1 MPDLGIDIGSISV
14 NTVLMDAGGN
24 ILEDHYDLCS
34 GQPFH
39 AVQARLADILAR
51 RGQGS
56 IGKVALTGTGG
67 ALAASLI
74 GGTFVNELVAQSAS
88 VCRLYPHARTIIEM
102 GGEDTKL
109 MFLRNAELSDFVM
122 NSICAAGTG
131 SFLDQQA
138 RRINVSIVEEFGRL
152 ALLSRDPP
160 RIAGRCSVFAKSDMI
175 HHQQI
180 ATPIHDII
188 AGLCFAVARNVKST
202 LARGRDL
209 EKPVVFQGGVAANA
223 GMVRAFQELF
233 GLRDGELIIPEHH
246 ASMGAIG
253 ALFHVAARPSFGS
266 RPSPEAPSRAEAPS
280 FVPQTAFKGLNELDR
295 YLASGGSDGDHLAPL
310 NPPCAALVT
319 DAVPLSEG
327 EDRLPVFLGVDV
339 GSLSTDLVLIDRQG
353 RVIARR
359 YLPTAGRP
367 LEAIQKGLKE
377 IGDEVGARVEVKAAG
392 STGSGRYLT
401 GDFVGA
407 DRIVNEITAQA
418 TAAIAVDPTV
428 DTIFEIGGQD
438 SKFVS
443 VENGVVVDFE
453 MNKVCAAG
461 TGSFLEEQAEKLGV
475 KIVGE
480 FGALALSAGAPA
492 HMGDRCTVFME
503 SDLNTRQQKGA
514 ARENLIAGLAYSIVQ
529 NYLQKVVGEK
539 TVGKKIFFQGG
550 VAHNK
555 AVLSAFE
562 RVVGRPITV
571 PPHFD
576 VTGAIGAA
584 MLARD
589 STNGGGSRFKGFSI
603 ASRSWSQD
611 RFTCK
616 SCPNQCE
623 ISRVRISGEEKP
635 LFYGGR
641 CERYEVAERRNRG
654 KDIPDLFEER
664 TRLLLDGFQDI
675 SMGDEDK
682 AAARGPVIGLP
693 RALSVFYQ
701 RFPFW
706 RTFFNALGVRVVLSR
721 ATDQALISRSLETI
735 AAETCFPVEVMHGHV
750 LDLLDRGVDGVFLP
764 FVVNEEAESG
774 NPTQNC
780 NCPWIQTY
788 PFILKSALREG
799 RDLSK
804 LLIPALHFRYSRKL
818 LDHELGRFMHEKF
831 GAAEQDVFRA
841 VSKAARA
848 QRDFEQR
855 LHARGKEVLASLP
868 AGKTAAVI
876 LGRPY
881 NCGDPALNLRIVE
894 KLINLDV
901 LPIPVDFLP
910 LDEEA
915 IFGRYPSMYW
925 PNGRKILQASRIVLR
940 DERLQAIH
948 VGNFRCG
955 PDSFI
960 SHYVR
965 EELRGKPY
973 LQLEMDEHSADAG
986 LVTRLEAFFDSVRAR
1001 QEAGSGNPAGG
1012 GTVHAGTISARKARR
1027 ARSGRPL
1034 SGRRSPSRTLYFP
1047 YMADGAYAL
1056 AAACRACGMKAEV
1069 LPPQDARD
1077 VELGRRHTSSRECFP
1092 MICTTGSF
1100 LRKLQEPGVDPS
1112 QVSFFM
1118 PDHNGPCRFGQYN
1131 RLQRIILDR
1140 LGFTETRIVHPSNE
1154 DSYAGLAAGSGARFR
1169 LAMWRGIVAVDIL
1182 RKLLQERCPYEVQRG
1197 AVEAVYRRQLERVVQ
1212 CIEQGGG
1219 GIKKVLRRACADFSR
1234 VEINRGKRRPVISVT
1249 GEIFMRDNPFCSGDL
1264 VKKLERLGA
1273 ETLMGPVR
1281 DWISY
1286 STWRFTR
1293 DSRRKGSLWGFARS
1307 KLQGLLQHA
1316 IEEGLIRAAEQ
1327 GGAEM
1332 RRDIPVDEM
1341 LDLCMP
1347 YLHRDYDGE
1356 PAITMGAIA
1365 GQCRT
1370 GISGVVHI
1378 LPFTCLPGTLISALS
1393 PGFSQDH
1400 DGIPWINIAYDGQEE
1415 SSVETR
1421 LQAFVYRAEEYARR
1435 NGYDA
1440 PRDW

>member
-14 NTVLMDAGGN
+14 NTVLMDAGGSV
-24 ILEDHYDLCS
+24 LEDHYDLCS
-34 GQPFH
+34 GKPFH
-39 AVQARLADILAR
+39 VVRTRLADILAR
-51 RGQGS
+51 RGEGS
-56 IGKVALTGTGG
+56 IGKIALTGTGG
-67 ALAASLI
+67 ALAATLI
-74 GGTFVNELVAQSAS
+74 GGTFVNELVAQSTS

-109 MFLRNAELSDFVM
+109 MFLRDAELSDFVM

-188 AGLCFAVARNVKST
+188 AGLCFAVVRNVKST

-223 GMVRAFQELF
+223 GMVRAFRELF
-233 GLRDGELIIPEHH
+233 GLHDGDLIIPEHH

-253 ALFHVAARPSFGS
+253 ALFHVAAST
-266 RPSPEAPSRAEAPS
+266 
-280 FVPQTAFKGLNELDR
+280 PQAAFKGLTELDR

-310 NPPCAALVT
+310 SPPCAALVT
-319 DAVPLSEG
+319 DAALLSEA
-327 EDRLPVFLGVDV
+327 EDRLPVSLGVDV
-339 GSLSTDLVLIDRQG
+339 GSLSTDLVLIDAQN

-377 IGDEVGARVEVKAAG
+377 IGDEVGAKVQVKAAG

-418 TAAIAVDPTV
+418 TAAIAVDPAV

-480 FGALALSAGAPA
+480 FGSLALSAGAPA

-514 ARENLIAGLAYSIVQ
+514 ARENLIAGLAYCIVQ

-539 TVGKKIFFQGG
+539 TIGKRIFFQGG
-550 VAHNK
+550 VAHNT

-562 RVVGRPITV
+562 KVVGRPIMV

-603 ASRSWSQD
+603 ASRAWSQD
-611 RFTCK
+611 RFTCR
-616 SCPNQCE
+616 SCSNQCE
-623 ISRVRISGEEKP
+623 ISRVKVSGEEKP

-654 KDIPDLFEER
+654 RDIPDLFEER

-675 SMGDEDK
+675 SSGDEDK
-682 AAARGPVIGLP
+682 ASARGPVIGLP

-706 RTFFNALGVRVVLSR
+706 RTFFTTLGMRVVLSR
-721 ATDQALISRSLETI
+721 PTDQALISRSLGTI

-750 LDLLDRGVDGVFLP
+750 LDLLDRGVDGIFLP
-764 FVVNEEAESG
+764 FVVNEEAEPG

-788 PFILKSALREG
+788 PFILKSALKEG
-799 RDLSK
+799 RDISR
-804 LLIPALHFRYSRKL
+804 LLVPTLHFRYSRRL
-818 LDHELGRFMHEKF
+818 LNQELGRFMREKF
-831 GAAEQDVFRA
+831 GVPEQDVSRA
-841 VSKAARA
+841 VSKAAQA
-848 QRDFEQR
+848 QKDFELR
-855 LHARGKEVLASLP
+855 LRTRGKEVLASLP
-868 AGKTAAVI
+868 EAKTAAVI

-901 LPIPVDFLP
+901 LPIPADFLP

-925 PNGRKILQASRIVLR
+925 PNGRRILQASRIVER
-940 DERLQAIH
+940 DERLQAIY

-965 EELRGKPY
+965 EELKGKPY

-1001 QEAGSGNPAGG
+1001 QEAGSGNPGRAGATG
-1012 GTVHAGTISARKARR
+1012 AARAGTVSAGTVSGRTARR
-1027 ARSGRPL
+1027 ARQDA
-1034 SGRRSPSRTLYFP
+1034 RTLYFP

-1056 AAACRACGMKAEV
+1056 AAACRACGLKAEV

-1077 VELGRRHTSSRECFP
+1077 IELGRRHTSSRECFP

-1112 QVSFFM
+1112 KVSFFM
-1118 PDHNGPCRFGQYN
+1118 PDHDGPCRFGQYN
-1131 RLQRIILDR
+1131 PLQRIILDR
-1140 LGFTETRIVHPSNE
+1140 LGFAETRIVHPSNE
-1154 DSYAGLAAGSGARFR
+1154 DSYAGVTEASGVRFR

-1182 RKLLQERCPYEVQRG
+1182 RKLQQERRPYEVQHG
-1197 AVEAVYRRQLERVVQ
+1197 AAEAVYRRQLERVVQ

-1219 GIKKVLRRACADFSR
+1219 GIKEVLKDACADFSR
-1234 VEINRGKRRPVISVT
+1234 VEANGGKRRPVISVT

-1273 ETLMGPVR
+1273 ETLMAPVR
-1281 DWISY
+1281 DWINY
-1286 STWRFTR
+1286 STWRFSR
-1293 DSRRKGSLWGFARS
+1293 DTRRKGRVCGFARS
-1307 KLQGLLQHA
+1307 KLQGLLQRV
-1316 IEEGLIRAAEQ
+1316 IEVGLVRVAER

-1332 RRDIPVDEM
+1332 HRDIPVDEM

-1356 PAITMGAIA
+1356 PAITMGSIA

-1415 SSVETR
+1415 ASVETR

-1435 NGYDA
+1435 KGYDA